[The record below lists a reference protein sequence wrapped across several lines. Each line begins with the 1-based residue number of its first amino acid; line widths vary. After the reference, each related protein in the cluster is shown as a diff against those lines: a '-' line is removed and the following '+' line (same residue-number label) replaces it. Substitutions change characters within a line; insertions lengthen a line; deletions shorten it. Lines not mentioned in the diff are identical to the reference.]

1 MLLPVGISF
10 YTFQTLSYTIDVYR
24 GKKSPEKHFGYFAL
38 YVSFFPQLIAG
49 PIERSTSLLPQ
60 LRKKIFF
67 NYNQVK
73 KYILLIC
80 WGFFKKIVVADNLG
94 VIVDIFYNTPTQIEN
109 GGLLYLISTYFF
121 AFQIYC
127 DFSGYSDIA
136 IGTAGILGYKLTK
149 NFNRPYI
156 AKSIRGFWQRWH
168 ISLSTWFKD
177 YLYIPLGGNKVIHY
191 KMYINLLITFIISG
205 LWHGASWTFII
216 WGSIHGLIIVT
227 SKLIYRKMSN
237 TKYHLQTIF
246 PNKIKIFIT
255 FHIVLFSWIF
265 FRSINLT
272 DAIFILNEIPK
283 SIIFIINNI
292 SQINQGTNIF
302 GLSELVSVWDIAFS
316 FMLIF
321 FLLTIEWLQ
330 NKIDIPSYILSK
342 RYYWRWLIYFSIF
355 FSILFLGRFQSKE
368 FIYFQF

>member
-1 MLLPVGISF
+1 
-10 YTFQTLSYTIDVYR
+10 
-24 GKKSPEKHFGYFAL
+24 
-38 YVSFFPQLIAG
+38 
-49 PIERSTSLLPQ
+49 
-60 LRKKIFF
+60 
-67 NYNQVK
+67 
-73 KYILLIC
+73 
-80 WGFFKKIVVADNLG
+80 
-94 VIVDIFYNTPTQIEN
+94 
-109 GGLLYLISTYFF
+109 
-121 AFQIYC
+121 
-127 DFSGYSDIA
+127 
-136 IGTAGILGYKLTK
+136 
-149 NFNRPYI
+149 
-156 AKSIRGFWQRWH
+156 
-168 ISLSTWFKD
+168 
-177 YLYIPLGGNKVIHY
+177 
-191 KMYINLLITFIISG
+191 
-205 LWHGASWTFII
+205 
-216 WGSIHGLIIVT
+216 
-227 SKLIYRKMSN
+227 
-237 TKYHLQTIF
+237 